1 MSNYPECQ
9 RLFMC
14 SFRGFGLKAEDVSAY
29 GRPRSI
35 SAAFN
40 SRTREKPLVLRVKSK
55 KRSYFFIPFYILHL
69 RLNNRQQRL
78 RFKMAGIDESI
89 VNTSENGLETNTYLS
104 VCVKNYGRSK
114 TMREH

>member
-1 MSNYPECQ
+1 MKYYRLLFFLIKNLFFKLVSSYPECQ

-14 SFRGFGLKAEDVSAY
+14 SFRGFGLKAEDVSAC

-55 KRSYFFIPFYILHL
+55 KRSYFLFLFT
-69 RLNNRQQRL
+69 
-78 RFKMAGIDESI
+78 F
-89 VNTSENGLETNTYLS
+89 
-104 VCVKNYGRSK
+104 CVYA
-114 TMREH
+114 